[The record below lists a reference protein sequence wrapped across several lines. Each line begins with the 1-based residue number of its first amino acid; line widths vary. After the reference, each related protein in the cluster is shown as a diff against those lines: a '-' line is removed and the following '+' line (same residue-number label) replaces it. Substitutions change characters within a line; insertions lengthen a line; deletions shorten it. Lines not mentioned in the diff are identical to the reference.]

1 MELACDVPSVC
12 FLFYILV
19 ARVTWSS
26 WAQNQITAVVASY
39 STAVAIHAPQRELPK
54 CFCLFG
60 VFCFFFSL
68 IFGHLE
74 AYGVPGPGDTSEP
87 QLQPK
92 PQQWQCPIPN
102 LLCRPGIEPMSQ
114 QLPRRCDPVV
124 PHGELHQVFFI
135 IWNILFLPS
144 PSLSETGRHFSPDS
158 WDKFLVNFP
167 IHPVGFWYGN
177 ALKHFTRI
185 AFSLFLPEP
194 WGNLP
199 GSSLWDLRPTK
210 LWMPL

>member
-74 AYGVPGPGDTSEP
+74 AYGAHKD
-87 QLQPK
+87 
-92 PQQWQCPIPN
+92 
-102 LLCRPGIEPMSQ
+102 
-114 QLPRRCDPVV
+114 QLPMHREMATRYNAVV
-124 PHGELHQVFFI
+124 
-135 IWNILFLPS
+135 
-144 PSLSETGRHFSPDS
+144 GRMRQLGKKKIKKMLDYFQ
-158 WDKFLVNFP
+158 
-167 IHPVGFWYGN
+167 
-177 ALKHFTRI
+177 A
-185 AFSLFLPEP
+185 
-194 WGNLP
+194 
-199 GSSLWDLRPTK
+199 K
-210 LWMPL
+210 LG